1 MSKVED
7 YAGLVAVRTTCR
19 LCSELVNP
27 ADVEN
32 GRYDSS
38 EIGPWSRWQGNLNAK
53 LMVVGQD
60 WGDTGYFVRNEGV
73 ESLGNRTNV
82 TLMDLI
88 GTLGLTIG
96 PPGAMMGQDVVFFT
110 NAILCLKEGGLQAQ
124 VQENWFR
131 NCAPHLRRQIE
142 IVQANI
148 VVGLGER
155 AFRAILL
162 GFNLLSRSFRSEVE
176 DPEGTL
182 LPNGSRAFAVYHC
195 GARIQNTHRKL
206 DAQERDWARMRRFLT
221 EAG

>member
-1 MSKVED
+1 MSKIED
-7 YAGLVAVRTTCR
+7 YAELVTTRKTCH
-19 LCSELVNP
+19 LCQELVNP

-38 EIGPWSRWQGNLNAK
+38 EIGPWSRWQGNVNAK

-60 WGDTGYFVRNEGV
+60 WGDTRYFVRNEGV
-73 ESLGNRTNV
+73 ERVGNRTNV
-82 TLMDLI
+82 TLVDLI
-88 GTLGLTIG
+88 DSLGLSIG
-96 PPGAMMGQDVVFFT
+96 PPGAMAGQDVVFFT

-124 VQENWFR
+124 VQETWFR
-131 NCAPHLRRQIE
+131 NCTPYLRGQIE
-142 IVQANI
+142 IIQPNI

-206 DAQERDWARMRRFLT
+206 GAQKRDWARMRRFLT
-221 EAG
+221 DAG